1 MHWLE
6 TIIIDFKVLIQQ
18 QEDVLKSK
26 IGDNQFILIVPT
38 TMATTL
44 NRHNFQTLTEDQLW
58 QSIKKVQYWI
68 SLKILLIN

>member
-38 TMATTL
+38 KW
-44 NRHNFQTLTEDQLW
+44 QQLE
-58 QSIKKVQYWI
+58 
-68 SLKILLIN
+68 